1 MIVARG
7 NYLITFHKRLAAMR
21 RMGIHMPEPVITV
34 CTTKH
39 RGYALTGKYANI
51 HYLSRSFCHYRQ
63 LLSNCRVLLD
73 SRDFTTI
80 TSHRLANANILPYNI
95 SDRNI
100 GICVNIPRGG
110 NSYFCFSFIPHV
122 CTRVY
127 IGCIENHGTSQREEI
142 GRILEICQN

>member
-1 MIVARG
+1 
-7 NYLITFHKRLAAMR
+7 MR

-73 SRDFTTI
+73 SRHFTTI

-110 NSYFCFSFIPHV
+110 NSFLFLYTACVHA
-122 CTRVY
+122 CTHRMHRKPWYEPKGGDWSNLGNLSKLKLWCLPVLL
-127 IGCIENHGTSQREEI
+127 
-142 GRILEICQN
+142 IL

>member
-1 MIVARG
+1 
-7 NYLITFHKRLAAMR
+7 MR
-21 RMGIHMPEPVITV
+21 RTGIHMPEPVITV
-34 CTTKH
+34 CTTKY

-80 TSHRLANANILPYNI
+80 TAHRQANANILRYNI

-100 GICVNIPRGG
+100 GICVNVPRGG
-110 NSYFCFSFIPHV
+110 NSFFFFYTAWVHA
-122 CTRVY
+122 Y
-127 IGCIENHGTSQREEI
+127 IHRMHRKSWYKPKGGDCSKLGNLSKLKLWCLPVLLI
-142 GRILEICQN
+142 